1 MTATTGEPIG
11 LTSAPRRAARL
22 PRSYYVAAAITPL
35 LILAAWGGLLLAR
48 PAPPV
53 RIGDIA
59 PAFALSDLDGNP
71 VRLADLQGRPVIVHF
86 WASWCGPCVEETPLL
101 VSAAAAHKGEQLAI
115 VGIVFQDR
123 SDAARDFL
131 ARMGATWPGAMDPG
145 GAIATRFGII
155 WPPDSFFIDRDGVVV
170 ARQIGQLTAADLER
184 GLAQI
189 LRKE

>member
-1 MTATTGEPIG
+1 MTATAGEPIG
-11 LTSAPRRAARL
+11 RTAVRRDRGRL
-22 PRSYYVAAAITPL
+22 PRSYYVAAAMAPL
-35 LILAAWGGLLLAR
+35 LILAVWGAFLLAG

-53 RIGDIA
+53 RVGDPA
-59 PAFALSDLDGNP
+59 PAFALTDLDGNP
-71 VRLADLQGRPVIVHF
+71 VRLADLRGRPVIVHF

-115 VGIVFQDR
+115 VGIVFQDH
-123 SDAARDFL
+123 SEAARDFL
-131 ARMGATWPGAMDPG
+131 ARMRATWPGAMDPG
-145 GAIATRFGII
+145 GAIATRFGVT

-170 ARQIGQLTAADLER
+170 ARQIGQLSAADLER